1 MRPNHSLSYQRYSV
15 RFATHL
21 LGSLLALFLC
31 GTFAIAPL
39 HGQRK
44 AVFDLNKALQQ
55 FEQQV
60 KKGVAITFTLTS
72 QGSKPQEGYT
82 WLYGRRF
89 MLSMPGMEVAF
100 DGSTL
105 RIINQSER
113 TYTLMTPSEQDLT
126 AMNPLAYIQK
136 TSQRYRITERKSP
149 RGTVI
154 YRFVP
159 TQGTNV
165 LGGVKYYE
173 VTFDQQSQA
182 PKRVDLYFDLGEQ
195 VSYTIHKIQP
205 KEHITSQSFTFAPQ
219 EYKSLEVV
227 DLR

>member
-1 MRPNHSLSYQRYSV
+1 MRSNLSLSYQRHSAPLTM
-15 RFATHL
+15 RLFGA
-21 LGSLLALFLC
+21 LLALFVC
-31 GTFAIAPL
+31 STFAIAPL
-39 HGQRK
+39 QGQRK

-60 KKGVAITFTLTS
+60 SKGVAITFALS
-72 QGSKPQEGYT
+72 SPGAPSQEGYT
-82 WLYGRRF
+82 WLQGRRF
-89 MLSMPGMEVAF
+89 MLSMPGMEAAF
-100 DGSTL
+100 DGTTL
-105 RIINQSER
+105 RIINQKER

-136 TSQRYRITERKSP
+136 ASQRYRITERKSP

-154 YRFVP
+154 YRFVAKSGSGP
-159 TQGTNV
+159 
-165 LGGVKYYE
+165 LAGVKYYE

-182 PKRVDLYFDLGEQ
+182 PKKVDLYFDLGEQ
-195 VSYTIHKIQP
+195 VSYTIRKMQA
-205 KEHITSQSFTFAPQ
+205 KEHVTSQSFTFAPQ

>member
-1 MRPNHSLSYQRYSV
+1 MRPTLTLSYPRYSAALAM
-15 RFATHL
+15 RL
-21 LGSLLALFLC
+21 CGSLLALLLC
-31 GTFAIAPL
+31 SALAIVPL
-39 HGQRK
+39 QGQRK

-60 KKGVAITFTLTS
+60 SKGVAITFTLS
-72 QGSKPQEGYT
+72 SPGAQPEEGYT
-82 WLYGRRF
+82 WLQGRRF
-89 MLSMPGMEVAF
+89 MLSMPGMDAAF
-100 DGSTL
+100 DGTTL
-105 RIINQSER
+105 RIINQKER

-136 TSQRYRITERKSP
+136 ASQRYRITERKSP

-154 YRFVP
+154 YRFVAKNGSGP
-159 TQGTNV
+159 
-165 LGGVKYYE
+165 LAGVKYYE

-182 PKRVDLYFDLGEQ
+182 PKKVDLYFDLGEQ
-195 VSYTIHKIQP
+195 VSYTIRKMQSKVHV
-205 KEHITSQSFTFAPQ
+205 TSQSFTFAPQ

>member
-1 MRPNHSLSYQRYSV
+1 MRPTLTLSYPRYSAALTM
-15 RFATHL
+15 RFF
-21 LGSLLALFLC
+21 GSLLALLVC
-31 GTFAIAPL
+31 STLAIVPL
-39 HGQRK
+39 QGQRK

-60 KKGVAITFTLTS
+60 SKGVAITFTL
-72 QGSKPQEGYT
+72 GSPGAQPEEGYT
-82 WLYGRRF
+82 WLQGRRF
-89 MLSMPGMEVAF
+89 MLSMPGMEAAF
-100 DGSTL
+100 DGTTL
-105 RIINQSER
+105 RIINQKER

-136 TSQRYRITERKSP
+136 ASQRYRITERKSP

-154 YRFVP
+154 YRFVAKSGSGP
-159 TQGTNV
+159 
-165 LGGVKYYE
+165 LAGVKYYE

-182 PKRVDLYFDLGEQ
+182 PKKVDLYFDLGEQ
-195 VSYTIHKIQP
+195 VSYTIRKMQSKVHV
-205 KEHITSQSFTFAPQ
+205 TSQSFTFAPQ

>member
-1 MRPNHSLSYQRYSV
+1 
-15 RFATHL
+15 
-21 LGSLLALFLC
+21 
-31 GTFAIAPL
+31 
-39 HGQRK
+39 
-44 AVFDLNKALQQ
+44 
-55 FEQQV
+55 
-60 KKGVAITFTLTS
+60 
-72 QGSKPQEGYT
+72 
-82 WLYGRRF
+82 
-89 MLSMPGMEVAF
+89 MLSMPDMEVAF

-105 RIINQSER
+105 RIIKQSER

-136 TSQRYRITERKSP
+136 TSQRFRITERKSP
-149 RGTVI
+149 RGTVV

-165 LGGVKYYE
+165 LAGVKYYE

>member
-1 MRPNHSLSYQRYSV
+1 M
-15 RFATHL
+15 
-21 LGSLLALFLC
+21 ALR
-31 GTFAIAPL
+31 ASIYAE
-39 HGQRK
+39 H
-44 AVFDLNKALQQ
+44 A
-55 FEQQV
+55 
-60 KKGVAITFTLTS
+60 
-72 QGSKPQEGYT
+72 
-82 WLYGRRF
+82 
-89 MLSMPGMEVAF
+89 GMDVAF

-149 RGTVI
+149 RGTVV

-159 TQGTNV
+159 TQGANV
-165 LGGVKYYE
+165 LAGVKYYE
-173 VTFDQQSQA
+173 VTFDQQSRA

-205 KEHITSQSFTFAPQ
+205 KEHISSQSFTFAPQ

>member
-126 AMNPLAYIQK
+126 AMNPLALFYKGHTDINDLKDGTSIAIPNDSTNQGRAINLLEAQHLVTLKK
-136 TSQRYRITERKSP
+136 T
-149 RGTVI
+149 G
-154 YRFVP
+154 
-159 TQGTNV
+159 
-165 LGGVKYYE
+165 
-173 VTFDQQSQA
+173 
-182 PKRVDLYFDLGEQ
+182 
-195 VSYTIHKIQP
+195 
-205 KEHITSQSFTFAPQ
+205 
-219 EYKSLEVV
+219 
-227 DLR
+227 

>member
-1 MRPNHSLSYQRYSV
+1 MRPNLSLSYPRHV
-15 RFATHL
+15 APFATRL
-21 LGSLLALFLC
+21 FSALLALFVC
-31 GTFAIAPL
+31 GIFAIAPL
-39 HGQRK
+39 QGQRK

-60 KKGVAITFTLTS
+60 KKGVAINFTLTA

-82 WLYGRRF
+82 WLQGRRF

-126 AMNPLAYIQK
+126 AMNPLAYIQQ

-154 YRFVP
+154 YRFVAKSGSGP
-159 TQGTNV
+159 
-165 LGGVKYYE
+165 LAGVKYYE

-182 PKRVDLYFDLGEQ
+182 PKKVDLYFDLGEQ
-195 VSYTIHKIQP
+195 VSYTIRKMQA
-205 KEHITSQSFTFAPQ
+205 KEHVTSQSFTFAPQ